1 MPFSTQA
8 DTVDD
13 LMRYC
18 LEEVLSNGQRISPS
32 RGDAIEVI
40 GAALELTNPRARLS
54 RSESRRKAVSA
65 IAELCWYLRGTN
77 DAEPIV
83 YYVGKRYE
91 DEVETD
97 GTIHGGYGPRLFGP
111 GASNQVHRII
121 EMLSASPSSR
131 RAVVQLFDRA
141 DVALAS
147 QRYKDVPCTCTIQFI
162 VRDALLHV
170 VVNMRSNDVHLGLP
184 PDVFAFTMLQ
194 ELVARSLDVEP
205 GRYIHVAGSLHLYDH
220 HRPKAEGFLGE
231 GWQSTTDP
239 MPPMPSGD
247 QWAQVHEL
255 LAAEEQIRAEM
266 PYAQLDLP
274 THPYWADLAR
284 ILASW
289 VARRKLGDDVAAARI
304 DAEITHD
311 AFAEFIS

>member
-13 LMRYC
+13 LMRSC
-18 LEEVLSNGQRISPS
+18 LNEILNNGQKISPS
-32 RGDAIEVI
+32 RGDATEII

-54 RSESRRKAVSA
+54 RSESRRKVVSA

-77 DAEPIV
+77 DADPIV
-83 YYVGKRYE
+83 FYVGKKYE
-91 DEVETD
+91 DEVESD
-97 GTIHGGYGPRLFGP
+97 GTIYGGYGPRLFGQ

-121 EMLSASPSSR
+121 EMLSTRPSSR

-141 DVALAS
+141 DVAS

-162 VRDALLHV
+162 VRESLLHV

-194 ELVARSLDVEP
+194 ELVARSLGVEP
-205 GRYIHVAGSLHLYDH
+205 GRYIHVAGSLHLYDY

-231 GWQSTTDP
+231 GWHSTTDS

-247 QWAQVHEL
+247 QWSQVREL
-255 LAAEEQIRAEM
+255 LAAEEQIRAGV

-274 THPYWADLAR
+274 AHPYWADLAR

-289 VARRKLGDDVAAARI
+289 VARRKLKDDLAAARI
-304 DAEITHD
+304 DAEVTHN
-311 AFAEFIS
+311 AFAEFIN